1 MKELADLVSKGIR
14 HKLKGVNRMLDKLK
28 MWLEDFN
35 DVIESLPP
43 MLKYVAFFIAGYLAC
58 FIF

>member
-1 MKELADLVSKGIR
+1 MKELADLVSE
-14 HKLKGVNRMLDKLK
+14 GVNRMLDKMK
-28 MWLEDFN
+28 MWLGDFN
-35 DVIESLPP
+35 DIIESLPP

>member
-1 MKELADLVSKGIR
+1 MKEFTDLVSEGAE
-14 HKLKGVNRMLDKLK
+14 RMWDKMK
-28 MWLEDFN
+28 MWVADFN

-43 MLKYVAFFIAGYLAC
+43 ILKYVAFFIAGYLAC